1 MPDAPRDPRPGGDAD
16 LLSVGLVAYFVLL
29 ILIVI
34 LLLVLP
40 ALY

>member
-1 MPDAPRDPRPGGDAD
+1 MPDDPRDFRSDDAD
-16 LLSVGLVAYFVLL
+16 LLSIGLVAYFVLL

>member
-1 MPDAPRDPRPGGDAD
+1 MPDAPPDPPRADAD
-16 LLSVGLVAYFVLL
+16 LLSIGLIAYFVLL

>member
-1 MPDAPRDPRPGGDAD
+1 MDPPSPDAD
-16 LLSVGLVAYFVLL
+16 LVSIGLVAYFVLL

>member
-1 MPDAPRDPRPGGDAD
+1 MPAVPRDPLGTDAD
-16 LLSVGLVAYFVLL
+16 LLSIGLVAYFVLL

-34 LLLVLP
+34 LLLALP